1 MISSFHFSILFHTC
15 LSFLPSGYGAIILT
29 FSVLG
34 PGEDAVLPI
43 PWPPRDPE
51 QYEPNNYDH
60 LQSSSP
66 WTYGYNAL
74 NPALEPTTSSR
85 RRFISKSRDSCTP
98 HDKVPPYHPDYSRG
112 EKYQPGDNDD
122 NSSLSSSD
130 MEDDVPLG
138 TIQGGR
144 IRRGSEGYEIQAV
157 SREQML
163 RQYLE
168 SVGEDYD
175 KYIRYIPEVES
186 ECKANTQL
194 SVTSAVPG

>member
-1 MISSFHFSILFHTC
+1 M
-15 LSFLPSGYGAIILT
+15 
-29 FSVLG
+29 
-34 PGEDAVLPI
+34 
-43 PWPPRDPE
+43 
-51 QYEPNNYDH
+51 
-60 LQSSSP
+60 
-66 WTYGYNAL
+66 
-74 NPALEPTTSSR
+74 
-85 RRFISKSRDSCTP
+85 
-98 HDKVPPYHPDYSRG
+98 PPYHPDYSRG

-186 ECKANTQL
+186 ECKVNTQS